1 MIRETFAVLA
11 LGALALAQTAPTIAP
26 LRTAP
31 IEKFT
36 VNPGFRDWART
47 VLAGTT
53 IIGGNSS
60 NRGGLFAVDTVT
72 GKLKWAFRPT
82 GTASGNPFVATA
94 PAVSGGLAIVPMGN
108 TLVAVTIATGR
119 EAWRG
124 PATAQSAAVAADAGM
139 AFVLGE
145 DANFHALDAATG
157 REKWAVPFPARG
169 SCNSVPVAR
178 GGSVYV
184 SRNVLVKAGDA
195 NQPAQYFRHLVAL
208 DASTGQERW
217 RYPASPTG
225 TVGLCIEEPLV
236 AGGTYFGVSGE
247 TLYAINLT
255 TGRDLWPPVEVRAPI
270 DGRERA
276 FPLAGLVD
284 AGDVLVGVTPVAL
297 MAFDKATGRR
307 AWQMPG
313 QYRQDAPSTAVAG
326 GVLYVQ
332 GHPGAK
338 PTIEMQGAN
347 RLPGRQAR
355 GADAGAAGRTPE
367 RHRPRDPHRAVVVL
381 ASDGGSQ
388 LAFRIR
394 HSGRWRTVGGFVP
407 GVGQAPVGSAPSP
420 APRPD
425 PAIAPRAAD

>member
-1 MIRETFAVLA
+1 MARNRLGFCKATA
-11 LGALALAQTAPTIAP
+11 LGVTALGGALALAQTATSIVP

-31 IEKFT
+31 VEKFT
-36 VNPGFRDWART
+36 VNPGHRDWART

-94 PAVSGGLAIVPMGN
+94 PAVSNGLAIVPMGN
-108 TLVAVTIATGR
+108 TLVATTIATGR

-145 DANFHALDAATG
+145 DANFHGLDAATG

-169 SCNSVPVAR
+169 SCESVPVAS

-184 SRNVLVKAGDA
+184 SRNVLLKAADA

-208 DASTGQERW
+208 DATTGQERW

-225 TVGLCIEEPLV
+225 TVGLCIDEAV
-236 AGGTYFGVSGE
+236 VTGGSYFAISGVN
-247 TLYAINLT
+247 LYAINLA

-276 FPLAGLVD
+276 FRLAGLVD
-284 AGDVLVGVTPVAL
+284 AGDVLVGVTQVAL
-297 MAFDKATGRR
+297 VAFHKATGRP
-307 AWQMPG
+307 AWQLPG
-313 QYRQDAPSTAVAG
+313 QYRLNAPSTAVAG

-338 PTIEMQGAN
+338 PTTETQGRIVYQGGKPVEQTPVLPSGHLNAIDLATRKVLWSFTRPTAEAN
-347 RLPGRQAR
+347 WSFGYV
-355 GADAGAAGRTPE
+355 TP
-367 RHRPRDPHRAVVVL
+367 V
-381 ASDGGSQ
+381 DGGLWVDSY
-388 LAFRIR
+388 
-394 HSGRWRTVGGFVP
+394 
-407 GVGQAPVGSAPSP
+407 QAL
-420 APRPD
+420 
-425 PAIAPRAAD
+425 IKLQ

>member
-1 MIRETFAVLA
+1 MARETFAVLA
-11 LGALALAQTAPTIAP
+11 LGALTLAQTTPTIAP

-36 VNPGFRDWART
+36 VNPGHRDWART

-60 NRGGLFAVDTVT
+60 NRGGLFAVDIIA

-124 PATAQSAAVAADAGM
+124 PATALSASVAADSGL

-157 REKWAVPFPARG
+157 REKWAAPFPARG
-169 SCNSVPVAR
+169 SCESLPVAR
-178 GGSVYV
+178 GGSVFV
-184 SRNVLVKAGDA
+184 SRNVVVRAGDA
-195 NQPAQYFRHLVAL
+195 NRTAEYFRHLVAL

-217 RYPASPTG
+217 RYPASPAG
-225 TVGLCIEEPLV
+225 TVGMCVEQAV
-236 AGGTYFGVSGE
+236 VSGHSYFATSGV
-247 TLYAINLT
+247 TLHAINLT
-255 TGRDLWPPVEVRAPI
+255 TGRDLWPPVEVRASI

-276 FPLAGLVD
+276 FALAGLVD

-297 MAFDKATGRR
+297 IAFDKATGRR

-313 QYRQDAPSTAVAG
+313 QYRPTAPSTAVAG

-332 GHPGAK
+332 GHPGTK
-338 PTIEMQGAN
+338 PASEMQGGIVYQGGKPVEQTPV
-347 RLPGRQAR
+347 LPGGHLNAIDL
-355 GADAGAAGRTPE
+355 AT
-367 RHRPRDPHRAVVVL
+367 RAVLWTFSRPTAEANWPFGYVTVV
-381 ASDGGSQ
+381 DGGLWVDSY
-388 LAFRIR
+388 
-394 HSGRWRTVGGFVP
+394 
-407 GVGQAPVGSAPSP
+407 QAL
-420 APRPD
+420 
-425 PAIAPRAAD
+425 IKLQ

>member
-1 MIRETFAVLA
+1 MAKSTGGAATLAVAALA
-11 LGALALAQTAPTIAP
+11 GVLALAQTAPGIAP

-31 IEKFT
+31 TETFT

-72 GKLKWAFRPT
+72 GKLKWSFRPT

-94 PAVSGGLAIVPMGN
+94 PAVSGGVAIAPMGN

-124 PATAQSAAVAADAGM
+124 PATALSAAVAADGGL

-169 SCNSVPVAR
+169 SCRSLPVAR
-178 GGSVYV
+178 DGTVYV
-184 SRNVLVKAGDA
+184 ARNVVVKTGDA
-195 NQPAQYFRHLVAL
+195 NRAAEYSRHLVAL

-217 RYPASPTG
+217 RYPASPAG
-225 TVGLCIEEPLV
+225 TAGICVDEAIV
-236 AGGTYFGVSGE
+236 AGDTYFAVGGQ
-247 TLYAINLT
+247 TLYAIDLK
-255 TGRDLWPPVEVRAPI
+255 TGRALWPPIEVRAAV
-270 DGRERA
+270 DGRERS
-276 FPLAGLVD
+276 FELAGLVD
-284 AGDVLVGVTPVAL
+284 AGAVLVGVTRVSL
-297 MAFDKATGRR
+297 MAFDKATGRI
-307 AWQMPG
+307 AWQVPG
-313 QYRQDAPSTAVAG
+313 QYRESAPSTAIAG

-338 PTIEMQGAN
+338 PTIEVQDRVVYQGGKPVEQTPV
-347 RLPGRQAR
+347 LPG
-355 GADAGAAGRTPE
+355 GRLNAIDLAT
-367 RHRPRDPHRAVVVL
+367 RTVLWSFSRPTAEANWPFGYVIPV
-381 ASDGGSQ
+381 DGGLWVDSY
-388 LAFRIR
+388 
-394 HSGRWRTVGGFVP
+394 
-407 GVGQAPVGSAPSP
+407 QALVKLQ
-420 APRPD
+420 
-425 PAIAPRAAD
+425 

>member
-1 MIRETFAVLA
+1 MSFRLGLGGAALAVMA
-11 LGALALAQTAPTIAP
+11 LGGALTLAQTAPTIAP

-31 IEKFT
+31 VEKFT
-36 VNPGFRDWART
+36 VNPGFRDWAPA

-60 NRGGLFAVDTVT
+60 NRGGLFAVDTVA

-94 PAVSGGLAIVPMGN
+94 PAVSGGIAIAPMGN

-124 PATAQSAAVAADAGM
+124 PATAQSAAVAADGGL

-157 REKWAVPFPARG
+157 REKWAAPFPSRG
-169 SCNSVPVAR
+169 SCRFLA
-178 GGSVYV
+178 GG
-184 SRNVLVKAGDA
+184 AGR
-195 NQPAQYFRHLVAL
+195 QRLRLAQRRREGCGRQSTAEYYRHLVAL

-217 RYPASPTG
+217 RYPAAPVG
-225 TVGLCIEEPLV
+225 TVGMCV
-236 AGGTYFGVSGE
+236 DQAVVSGDTYFAVSDQK
-247 TLYAINLT
+247 LYAINLT
-255 TGRDLWPPVEVRAPI
+255 TGRDVWPPVEVRAPI

-276 FPLAGLVD
+276 VGLAGLVD
-284 AGDVLVGVTPVAL
+284 AGTVLVGVTPVSV

-307 AWQMPG
+307 AWQVPG
-313 QYRQDAPSTAVAG
+313 QYRQNSPSTAVAG

-338 PTIEMQGAN
+338 PASEVQDRIVYQGGKPVEQTPA
-347 RLPGRQAR
+347 LPGGHLNAIDL
-355 GADAGAAGRTPE
+355 ATRTVLWSFS
-367 RHRPRDPHRAVVVL
+367 RPTAEANWSFGYVIPV
-381 ASDGGSQ
+381 DGGLWVDSY
-388 LAFRIR
+388 
-394 HSGRWRTVGGFVP
+394 
-407 GVGQAPVGSAPSP
+407 QAL
-420 APRPD
+420 
-425 PAIAPRAAD
+425 IKLQ

>member
-1 MIRETFAVLA
+1 MAISA
-11 LGALALAQTAPTIAP
+11 GLALAQTAPGIAP

-31 IEKFT
+31 TEKFT
-36 VNPGFRDWART
+36 VNPGHRDWGPT

-60 NRGGLFAVDTVT
+60 NRGGLFAVDTIA

-124 PATAQSAAVAADAGM
+124 PQTAQSAAVAADGGV

-145 DANFHALDAATG
+145 DASFHALDATTG
-157 REKWAVPFPARG
+157 REKWAVPFPRRG
-169 SCNSVPVAR
+169 SCDSVPVAT

-184 SRNVLVKAGDA
+184 SRNMLVRAADA

-217 RYPASPTG
+217 RYPATPAG
-225 TVGLCIEEPLV
+225 TVGVCIDEAIV
-236 AGGTYFGVSGE
+236 SGDTYFAVSGV
-247 TLYAINLT
+247 TLYAINLA
-255 TGRDLWPPVEVRAPI
+255 TGRDRWPPVEVRAPI

-276 FPLAGLVD
+276 FPLAGLVE
-284 AGDVLVGVTPVAL
+284 AGDVLVGVTQVAL
-297 MAFDKATGRR
+297 VAFDKATGRP

-313 QYRQDAPSTAVAG
+313 QYSQNAPSTAVAG

-338 PTIEMQGAN
+338 PTTEPQG
-347 RLPGRQAR
+347 RIVYQGGKPVEQTPVLPGGHLNAIDL
-355 GADAGAAGRTPE
+355 ATRTVLWSFS
-367 RHRPRDPHRAVVVL
+367 RPTAEANWRFGYVTPV
-381 ASDGGSQ
+381 DGGLWVDSY
-388 LAFRIR
+388 
-394 HSGRWRTVGGFVP
+394 
-407 GVGQAPVGSAPSP
+407 QALVKLQ
-420 APRPD
+420 
-425 PAIAPRAAD
+425 

>member
-1 MIRETFAVLA
+1 M
-11 LGALALAQTAPTIAP
+11 AQTTSAIAP

-36 VNPGFRDWART
+36 VNPGFRDWAPT

-60 NRGGLFAVDTVT
+60 NRGVFFAVDTIA

-94 PAVSGGLAIVPMGN
+94 PALSGGLAIAPMGN

-124 PATAQSAAVAADAGM
+124 PATAQSAAVAADGGL

-145 DANFHALDAATG
+145 DASFHALDAATG
-157 REKWAVPFPARG
+157 REKWAAPFPRRG
-169 SCNSVPVAR
+169 SCDSLPVAR
-178 GGSVYV
+178 DGIVYV
-184 SRNVLVKAGDA
+184 SRNVVVKAGDA
-195 NQPAQYFRHLVAL
+195 NRAAEYYRHLVAL

-217 RYPASPTG
+217 RYPASPVG
-225 TVGLCIEEPLV
+225 TVGMCVDQAIVTGE
-236 AGGTYFGVSGE
+236 AYFAVSGQ

-276 FPLAGLVD
+276 VGLAGLVD
-284 AGDVLVGVTPVAL
+284 AGAVLVGVTPVSL

-307 AWQMPG
+307 AWQLPVRTAEFAVDGRRRRRALRAGPPG
-313 QYRQDAPSTAVAG
+313 REARRR
-326 GVLYVQ
+326 
-332 GHPGAK
+332 GA
-338 PTIEMQGAN
+338 GAN
-347 RLPGRQAR
+347 RLSGRQAR

-367 RHRPRDPHRAVVVL
+367 RHRSRDTHRAVVVL
-381 ASDGGSQ
+381 PSHRGSQ
-388 LAFRIR
+388 LAVRLR
-394 HSGRWRTVGGFVP
+394 HSRRWRTVGGFVP
-407 GVGQAPVGSAPSP
+407 GAGQAPVKRINVFTGDQKIT
-420 APRPD
+420 RP
-425 PAIAPRAAD
+425 